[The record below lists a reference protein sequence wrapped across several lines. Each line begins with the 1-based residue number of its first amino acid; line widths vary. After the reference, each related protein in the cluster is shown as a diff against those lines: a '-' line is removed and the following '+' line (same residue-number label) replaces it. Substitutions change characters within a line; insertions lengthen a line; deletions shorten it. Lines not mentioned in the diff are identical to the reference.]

1 MNGIGLIWLID
12 ADPPSEAG
20 GGKGFY
26 PASRYKTPPDPA
38 VMMHR
43 FQTIGSLVD
52 GEAGGRAVITLHTSP
67 RYRNDFFEGPYH
79 EFWQQRR
86 AAGTSIA
93 LHPHEDR
100 EDGSSLYDDLDH
112 LEKVID
118 MSMTSAVSANI
129 SFDIFRSGGFSFHP
143 NLPALLRN
151 VGLAVDCSAAPG
163 QRDIS
168 RAMDWPATQVSAIGE
183 GERVIAEI
191 PLGWNG
197 SGTAF
202 EQDYLY
208 NEKQDLE
215 GLKRVWDYILKQS
228 EASRIPRAVNFLTH
242 AFGLVDPHWREQAIR
257 FLDWACRHGGALV
270 NAEGALR
277 MMSLTTLSEKQSTL
291 PIYAG
296 R

>member
-1 MNGIGLIWLID
+1 M
-12 ADPPSEAG
+12 
-20 GGKGFY
+20 
-26 PASRYKTPPDPA
+26 
-38 VMMHR
+38 
-43 FQTIGSLVD
+43 
-52 GEAGGRAVITLHTSP
+52 HTSP

>member
-1 MNGIGLIWLID
+1 MSEVGLIWLID

-26 PASRYKTPPDPA
+26 PAARYKTSPDHA

-43 FQTIGSLVD
+43 FQTIASLVD
-52 GEAGGRAVITLHTSP
+52 SEAGGMAVITLHTSP
-67 RYRNDFFEGPYH
+67 RYRKDFFEGPYQ
-79 EFWQQRR
+79 EFWQERR
-86 AAGTSIA
+86 RAGTSIA

-100 EDGSSLYDDLDH
+100 EDGSSLYDELDH
-112 LEKVID
+112 LERVIEA
-118 MSMTSAVSANI
+118 SMRRAASANI

-143 NLPALLRN
+143 DLPALLRQ
-151 VGLAVDCSAAPG
+151 VGLTADCSAAPG
-163 QRDIS
+163 RRDLS
-168 RAMDWPATQVSAIGE
+168 RAIDWPAAQVTAIGE
-183 GERVIAEI
+183 VEREVAEV

-197 SGTAF
+197 SGTTL
-202 EQDYLY
+202 ERDYLY

-215 GLKRVWDYILKQS
+215 GLKRVWDCILRQS
-228 EASRIPRAVNFLTH
+228 ETPRNPRAVNFLTH
-242 AFGLVDPHWREQAIR
+242 AFGLVDPRWRDQAIR

-277 MMSLTTLSEKQSTL
+277 MMSLTRVSERQPTA
-291 PIYAG
+291 PISAG